1 MTVLI
6 FCAALFVG
14 LLGLPM
20 GMLGFLLLPPA
31 IISLF
36 NEFAAPREV
45 LLTLLAIVLLSAIPN
60 RVRMWQSF
68 WLSVNP
74 AEENPRDA
82 ALLGSGLFR
91 DAASVIYLSQGWVG
105 TAQSTW
111 LIMAYWFICLA
122 QLTNL
127 LCLWIGQWIVY
138 LGRKS

>member
-1 MTVLI
+1 MVSITQRRGLTSVATMVAQEIGVVLGQ
-6 FCAALFVG
+6 F
-14 LLGLPM
+14 
-20 GMLGFLLLPPA
+20 
-31 IISLF
+31 
-36 NEFAAPREV
+36 REV

-105 TAQSTW
+105 TVQSTW
-111 LIMAYWFICLA
+111 LIMAY
-122 QLTNL
+122 
-127 LCLWIGQWIVY
+127 
-138 LGRKS
+138 